1 MVFNEPHA
9 QRSEIF
15 AEFTL
20 SISLKL
26 PNLVLKLFFRNVKL
40 IQLLVWCLVD
50 EFSNF
55 VYTQN
60 QLLFN
65 LYYLNFFCIVL
76 HANCISLSKS

>member
-26 PNLVLKLFFRNVKL
+26 PNLVL
-40 IQLLVWCLVD
+40 ITLV
-50 EFSNF
+50 FSGRISES

-76 HANCISLSKS
+76 HANCTSLSKS